1 MSRSDR
7 ERRDAE
13 KAARRANRLAER
25 AQQRAQRKGEQVE
38 AASVR
43 AEELA
48 SRTKNRRPRDRH
60 RESSIEDMVDD
71 VTEKWSRKATDW
83 LDEQSHNM
91 FGESD
96 LEVKVTR
103 RSSSERAA
111 KKAYDLGE
119 SDSYAYESDDEDYYT
134 GEYKPQSASSRRRSK
149 RRATRARSSSRRLRK
164 RSGHGLYRDGRNKKI
179 CGVCAGSA
187 EYLGLETWQVRL
199 GAIIGLIFI
208 PTLAVPAYFIT
219 WFLMDKKPYYREA
232 TERYDRHHQTAS
244 GLSSSKNGSSIDS
257 ASLPNSMSKRKAKN
271 RTKDS
276 GMSNVQALNTAKQK
290 FSHIEEHLRE
300 MESHVTSSRFE
311 LKREFKKIAGE
322 E

>member
-25 AQQRAQRKGEQVE
+25 AQQRAQRKGEQAE
-38 AASVR
+38 AASAR

-48 SRTKNRRPRDRH
+48 QRTKNRRPRDRH

-71 VTEKWSRKATDW
+71 VAEKWSRKATDW
-83 LDEQSHNM
+83 LDQQSHNM

-103 RSSSERAA
+103 RSSSERLAR
-111 KKAYDLGE
+111 KARDLGE
-119 SDSYAYESDDEDYYT
+119 SGSYPGDADDDYT
-134 GEYKPQSASSRRRSK
+134 GEYEPQNTSSRRRPK
-149 RRATRARSSSRRLRK
+149 RRATRARSISRHLKK
-164 RSGHGLYRDGRNKKI
+164 RAGHGLYRDAKNKKI

-232 TERYDRHHQTAS
+232 AERYDRHHQSAS
-244 GLSSSKNGSSIDS
+244 IPGSSINS
-257 ASLPNSMSKRKAKN
+257 SMSKRKAKN
-271 RTKDS
+271 RTKDT

-300 MESHVTSSRFE
+300 MESHVTSSQFE